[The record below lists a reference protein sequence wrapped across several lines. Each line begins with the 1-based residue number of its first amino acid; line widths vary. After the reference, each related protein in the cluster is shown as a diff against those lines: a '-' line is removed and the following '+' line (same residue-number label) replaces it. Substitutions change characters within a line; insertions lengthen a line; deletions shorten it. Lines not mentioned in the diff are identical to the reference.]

1 MKRKGI
7 AQESLM
13 EMILWI
19 LLIVIAGFSLW
30 FLFKKFGIR

>member
-7 AQESLM
+7 AQESLT
-13 EMILWI
+13 EIILWI
-19 LLIVIAGFSLW
+19 LLILIAGFSVW